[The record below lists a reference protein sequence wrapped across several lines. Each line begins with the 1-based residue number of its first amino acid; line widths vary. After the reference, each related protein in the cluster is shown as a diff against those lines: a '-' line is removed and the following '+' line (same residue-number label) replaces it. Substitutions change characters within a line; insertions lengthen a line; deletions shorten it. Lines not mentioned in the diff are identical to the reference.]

1 MSLGGHVSS
10 PNSQLQG
17 ESALA
22 LWRNESSREESSP
35 VPLFFPVP
43 QASEARSR
51 HVLSPMA
58 ISVPRTLPSGP
69 KGRAPTSMARRSWV
83 APGPALHQ
91 RPPLR
96 SRAPPSLCSHS
107 LSLFLPGSS
116 ASSGRRPGPLEYS
129 APFPANPSQLI
140 NTISP
145 LRPQFK
151 CLGLKKPLKTH
162 RQTHTHTRARTRT
175 H

>member
-1 MSLGGHVSS
+1 MKAAGRKAPLCPSS
-10 PNSQLQG
+10 
-17 ESALA
+17 
-22 LWRNESSREESSP
+22 
-35 VPLFFPVP
+35 FPVP

-58 ISVPRTLPSGP
+58 ISVPKTLPSGP
-69 KGRAPTSMARRSWV
+69 KGRALTSMA
-83 APGPALHQ
+83 PGPVLHQ

-96 SRAPPSLCSHS
+96 SLAPPSLCSHS

-116 ASSGRRPGPLEYS
+116 ASSGRRSGPLEYS
-129 APFPANPSQLI
+129 VPFPANPSQLI

-151 CLGLKKPLKTH
+151 CLGLKKLLKTH
-162 RQTHTHTRARTRT
+162 RQTHTHTSARAHT